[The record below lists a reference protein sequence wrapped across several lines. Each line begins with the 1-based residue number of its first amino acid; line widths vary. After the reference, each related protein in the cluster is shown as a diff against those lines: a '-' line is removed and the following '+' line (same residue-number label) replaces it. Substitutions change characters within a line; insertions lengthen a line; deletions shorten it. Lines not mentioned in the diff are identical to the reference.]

1 MWCEIARPQVH
12 GYDMQ
17 CLSML
22 SRYRLA
28 SGADEKV
35 SIHKVHVTGIIQESQ
50 VDLSIRCVHDLH
62 LRVTLTLIDNY
73 CFVLALCRIK
83 FTNNITSEREVFFD
97 ALLLSNGIHNSSKT
111 NKTAEI
117 KSQYKNFGFIK
128 RVDKG

>member
-35 SIHKVHVTGIIQESQ
+35 STYKVGVTGIIQESQ

-62 LRVTLTLIDNY
+62 LRG
-73 CFVLALCRIK
+73 K
-83 FTNNITSEREVFFD
+83 
-97 ALLLSNGIHNSSKT
+97 K
-111 NKTAEI
+111 
-117 KSQYKNFGFIK
+117 
-128 RVDKG
+128 

>member
-35 SIHKVHVTGIIQESQ
+35 SIYKVGVTGIIQESQ
-50 VDLSIRCVHDLH
+50 VDLSIRCVLDFH
-62 LRVTLTLIDNY
+62 LRGKMTLTLIDNY
-73 CFVLALCRIK
+73 CFVLALC
-83 FTNNITSEREVFFD
+83 
-97 ALLLSNGIHNSSKT
+97 
-111 NKTAEI
+111 
-117 KSQYKNFGFIK
+117 
-128 RVDKG
+128 

>member
-35 SIHKVHVTGIIQESQ
+35 SVLVLKMAPLILFFELFALFLSPLASLVLVQLES
-50 VDLSIRCVHDLH
+50 
-62 LRVTLTLIDNY
+62 N
-73 CFVLALCRIK
+73 
-83 FTNNITSEREVFFD
+83 
-97 ALLLSNGIHNSSKT
+97 
-111 NKTAEI
+111 
-117 KSQYKNFGFIK
+117 
-128 RVDKG
+128 

>member
-35 SIHKVHVTGIIQESQ
+35 SVLEMAALVLFFE
-50 VDLSIRCVHDLH
+50 LS
-62 LRVTLTLIDNY
+62 TL
-73 CFVLALCRIK
+73 F
-83 FTNNITSEREVFFD
+83 
-97 ALLLSNGIHNSSKT
+97 LLSLASLIVVHLESN
-111 NKTAEI
+111 
-117 KSQYKNFGFIK
+117 
-128 RVDKG
+128 

>member
-35 SIHKVHVTGIIQESQ
+35 SVHVLKM
-50 VDLSIRCVHDLH
+50 VA
-62 LRVTLTLIDNY
+62 LI
-73 CFVLALCRIK
+73 L
-83 FTNNITSEREVFFD
+83 FFELF
-97 ALLLSNGIHNSSKT
+97 ALLLSPLASLVLVQL
-111 NKTAEI
+111 E
-117 KSQYKNFGFIK
+117 
-128 RVDKG
+128 

>member
-35 SIHKVHVTGIIQESQ
+35 SVHVLKMAALILFFELFALFLSPLASLVLVQFES
-50 VDLSIRCVHDLH
+50 
-62 LRVTLTLIDNY
+62 N
-73 CFVLALCRIK
+73 
-83 FTNNITSEREVFFD
+83 
-97 ALLLSNGIHNSSKT
+97 
-111 NKTAEI
+111 
-117 KSQYKNFGFIK
+117 
-128 RVDKG
+128 